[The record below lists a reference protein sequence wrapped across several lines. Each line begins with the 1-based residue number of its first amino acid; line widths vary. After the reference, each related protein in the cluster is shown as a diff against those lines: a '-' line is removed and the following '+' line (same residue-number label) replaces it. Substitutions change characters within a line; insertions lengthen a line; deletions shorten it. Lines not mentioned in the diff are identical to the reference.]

1 MLSRIFNRKCSA
13 SDNFNSAHEDKIL
26 NEDMEFISMNSLD
39 NTEDSDVTSFSL
51 DAIEDDLQVSARAL
65 KTSSSEVATAI
76 NEQFVLLKQI
86 KADGA
91 ELKGQAEQASRN
103 AAELANSI
111 ENLTSSSTEIG
122 SQVNHSTILA
132 EEAMGVADDVNH
144 GVSELKSAISD
155 IAEVVRLISDIASQT
170 NLLALNATIEAARAG
185 DAGRGFAIVA
195 SEVKSLAVETQNAT
209 DRISAN
215 IERLQASSE
224 TSITSVNR
232 IIEVIGNIKPSF
244 AAVEEAVHRQTS
256 TTNELSKMAGETAA
270 FVGEV
275 TSRVDTIDTAA
286 AEAAEGGQRA
296 RQSASRL
303 DSDVAALG
311 NRFTMLLRQSAQGD
325 RRKSDRFPVKLRG
338 NAKTASGS
346 ASIETRDLSAG
357 GALITSRD
365 PLEVRSG
372 QTLSL
377 ILDHL
382 GSVEAKVVG
391 LSDAGLHCAFLS
403 PGDTFASRLNQKLA
417 DIRAS
422 YDELVQ
428 RAQTG
433 AERISASMERL
444 IETNRLTRDALFD
457 TNYAPISGTNPQQ
470 LDTRYVRELEDV
482 LPAIQEEI
490 LSSASNMT
498 FCAAVDRNGY
508 LPVHNK
514 IYSKPQNPED
524 PVWNAANCRNKRIFD
539 DRAGLSAGRNTRPFL
554 IQTYARDMGNGTV
567 VWMTEVDAPIIV
579 NGRHWGGF
587 RTAYKM

>member
-1 MLSRIFNRKCSA
+1 
-13 SDNFNSAHEDKIL
+13 
-26 NEDMEFISMNSLD
+26 MNSLG
-39 NTEDSDVTSFSL
+39 NTEADDVTAFSL

-65 KTSSSEVATAI
+65 KTSSSEVTTAI
-76 NEQFVLLKQI
+76 NEQFALLEQI
-86 KADGA
+86 GTDSAQ
-91 ELKGQAEQASRN
+91 LKDQAAQASRN

-122 SQVNHSTILA
+122 TQVNHSTILA
-132 EEAMGVADDVNH
+132 EEAMGVADDVNQ
-144 GVSELKSAISD
+144 GVGELKSAISD

-256 TTNELSKMAGETAA
+256 TTTELSKMAGETAA

-275 TSRVDTIDTAA
+275 TSRVNTIDTAA
-286 AEAAEGGQRA
+286 RQAAEGGQRA
-296 RQSASRL
+296 RQSADKL
-303 DSDVAALG
+303 DNDVAALG

-338 NAKTASGS
+338 NIKTASGS
-346 ASIETRDLSAG
+346 SSIETRDLSAG

-365 PLEVRSG
+365 PLNIRPN
-372 QTLSL
+372 QTISL

-391 LSDAGLHCAFLS
+391 QSDAGLHCAFLA
-403 PGDTFASRLNQKLA
+403 PGDTFASRLDQKLK

-444 IETNRLTRDALFD
+444 IETKRLTTEALFD
-457 TNYAPISGTNPQQ
+457 TNYNPISGTNPQQ
-470 LDTRYVRELEDV
+470 LDTRYVRELEGV
-482 LPAIQEEI
+482 LPTIQEEI
-490 LSSASNMT
+490 LASAANMT

-567 VWMTEVDAPIIV
+567 VWMTEVDAPILV